1 MEPTKT
7 TYSHGYNPLGPSGYL
22 ITFHTYGT
30 WLHGDS
36 RGSTDRINNITGVP
50 MLNSKQNRV
59 SFDNHQSRMRK
70 R

>member
-7 TYSHGYNPLGPSGYL
+7 TYSHRYNPLGPCGYL

-36 RGSTDRINNITGVP
+36 RGSIDRINNIPGIP

-59 SFDNHQSRMRK
+59 LFEKSELK
-70 R
+70 